1 MRTKLKFF
9 MWTLKPSPIYDVFF
23 ALILYLLILSLANK
37 FDSINLEF
45 GPKKCNRMKKKL
57 RIKLKKNKNF
67 EQ

>member
-1 MRTKLKFF
+1 
-9 MWTLKPSPIYDVFF
+9 LKPSPIYDVFF
-23 ALILYLLILSLANK
+23 ALILYLLILSLAKK

-57 RIKLKKNKNF
+57 RMKLKKNKNF